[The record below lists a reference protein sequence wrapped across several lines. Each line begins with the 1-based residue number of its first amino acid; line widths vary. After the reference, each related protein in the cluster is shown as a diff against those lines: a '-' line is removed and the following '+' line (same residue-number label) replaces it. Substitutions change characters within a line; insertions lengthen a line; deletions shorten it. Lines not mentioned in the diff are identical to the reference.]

1 MKTVF
6 GLQLSVSKEEGDD
19 NFTAGEINAFV
30 LEAIKDKL
38 SEKKLNIDNYLHKIG
53 CFDKPKYEEYQKDI
67 TKYYEQVYDKSTDFT
82 NSYDDVKYGNIAQ
95 FVFADQL
102 RKDEVSNEIFLK
114 KDSENASVFI
124 IFQSNDKK
132 IQESVRLIGDD
143 IYAEYF
149 KYDLND

>member
-19 NFTAGEINAFV
+19 NFTAGEINSFV
-30 LEAIKDKL
+30 LEELKNRL
-38 SEKKLNIDNYLHKIG
+38 SEKKLNIDDYLHKIG
-53 CFDKPKYEEYQKDI
+53 CFDKPKYEEFQKET
-67 TKYYEQVYDKSTDFT
+67 TKYYEQVYEKKTDFT
-82 NSYDDVKYGNIAQ
+82 NSYEDAKYGNIAQ
-95 FVFADQL
+95 FIFADQL

-124 IFQSNDKK
+124 IFQSDDKK
-132 IQESVRLIGDD
+132 LQTNVRLIGDD

-149 KYDLND
+149 KYDLTD

>member
-67 TKYYEQVYDKSTDFT
+67 TKYYEQVYDK
-82 NSYDDVKYGNIAQ
+82 
-95 FVFADQL
+95 
-102 RKDEVSNEIFLK
+102 
-114 KDSENASVFI
+114 
-124 IFQSNDKK
+124 
-132 IQESVRLIGDD
+132 
-143 IYAEYF
+143 
-149 KYDLND
+149 